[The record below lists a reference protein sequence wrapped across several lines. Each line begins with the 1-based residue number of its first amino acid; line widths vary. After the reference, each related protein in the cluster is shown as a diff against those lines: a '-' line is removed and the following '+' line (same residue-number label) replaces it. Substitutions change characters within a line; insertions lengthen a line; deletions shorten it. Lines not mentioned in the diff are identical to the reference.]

1 MAVPWLHAPIASVL
15 SLVLASALA
24 DDNVE
29 DLFAQLFAMPMTRTT
44 ISFTREG
51 MQLIQEAAKRQG
63 SSVSQFVREAAL
75 MRATMAADDNP
86 YPMRALAAQLRAIGD
101 QGYALAEK
109 ALNGRRGGDRSE
121 AVRPDTTATS
131 TAALLEYV
139 RPSKSSS
146 LERQH
151 VLRAYAD
158 QRGVQGK
165 FTSGAS
171 CGRA

>member
-1 MAVPWLHAPIASVL
+1 MA
-15 SLVLASALA
+15 
-24 DDNVE
+24 
-29 DLFAQLFAMPMTRTT
+29 MTRTT

-109 ALNGRRGGDRSE
+109 AMKVAEDE
-121 AVRPDTTATS
+121 A
-131 TAALLEYV
+131 
-139 RPSKSSS
+139 
-146 LERQH
+146 ER
-151 VLRAYAD
+151 
-158 QRGVQGK
+158 K
-165 FTSGAS
+165 W
-171 CGRA
+171 